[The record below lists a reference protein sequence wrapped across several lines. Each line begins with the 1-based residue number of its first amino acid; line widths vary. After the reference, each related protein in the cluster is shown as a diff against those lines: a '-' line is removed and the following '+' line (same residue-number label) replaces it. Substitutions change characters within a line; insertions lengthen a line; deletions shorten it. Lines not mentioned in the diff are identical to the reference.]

1 MCFVGVR
8 ANLDKR
14 VPPSRQQCVCVCVC
28 AFVCVC
34 ACARVRHESSPV
46 RLRATLSML
55 AVLV

>member
-14 VPPSRQQCVCVCVC
+14 VPPSRQQCVCVC
-28 AFVCVC
+28 AFVCVR